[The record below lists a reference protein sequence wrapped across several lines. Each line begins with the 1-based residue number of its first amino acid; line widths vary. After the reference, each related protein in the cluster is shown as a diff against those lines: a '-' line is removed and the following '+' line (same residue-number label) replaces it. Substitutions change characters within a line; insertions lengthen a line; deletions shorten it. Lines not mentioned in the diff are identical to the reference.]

1 MYLLFRLHNILP
13 KEYENMG
20 YHEKQI
26 MTAFV
31 KQEIEDIEKE
41 LNKNE

>member
-13 KEYENMG
+13 KEYESMG
-20 YHEKQI
+20 RYEKQI

-31 KQEIEDIEKE
+31 KQEVEDIEKE
-41 LNKNE
+41 CEQK